1 MKATMMMTRATHRMR
16 GDVSVSV
23 DNGNKDGGG
32 DVGSDHRGVDH
43 DGNGVDGDHSD
54 SGGDVD
60 VGDGVENDCG
70 DVDAAAAD
78 DSEGGH
84 C

>member
-1 MKATMMMTRATHRMR
+1 MKATMMMTGATHRMR

-23 DNGNKDGGG
+23 DNGDKDGGG
-32 DVGSDHRGVDH
+32 DVGSDCDGVDR
-43 DGNGVDGDHSD
+43 DSNGVNGDHSG

-60 VGDGVENDCG
+60 VDDGVENDCG
-70 DVDAAAAD
+70 DVDDAAAD